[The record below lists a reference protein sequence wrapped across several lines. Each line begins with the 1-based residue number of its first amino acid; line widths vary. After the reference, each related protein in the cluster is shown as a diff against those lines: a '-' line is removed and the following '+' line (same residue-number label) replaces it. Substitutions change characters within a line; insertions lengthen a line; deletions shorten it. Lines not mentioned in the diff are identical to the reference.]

1 MYDLKRLKSMA
12 SDQIGWTIAAPRQSG
27 LQFSLQ
33 TLAYQ
38 HNKTFIPVAV
48 DHLKSLDDFVHP
60 AGMWRMIQRQI
71 EQQPNALVVFTNVEE
86 MNEEVRTVVSTM
98 LKYRSF
104 PDNTYIPEDTW
115 MLATGTPAL
124 ETIIET
130 GRLHVFTAADIIPDY
145 AMPGTDVHIYL
156 DHSNSLA
163 VQGAFTSAQQ
173 LVLNAVR
180 SAENVG
186 QQCYV
191 TTFSHEMGPTHTM
204 PLGRAVDTT
213 LAHYYSLVNSAA
225 DGGTDYQVVWDY
237 ILDAPKRAAE
247 HAIMVTDFEWFP
259 PDPSDNEAT
268 VRYPKNLSYVATS
281 GANPINTHS
290 IGAYPFIKAMRKH
303 GITNIEDRFID
314 DHHRITTGKHH

>member
-71 EQQPNALVVFTNVEE
+71 EQQPDALVVFTNVEA
-86 MNEEVRTVVSTM
+86 MNDEVRTVVSTM

-104 PDNTYIPEDTW
+104 PDSAHIPEDTW
-115 MLATGTPAL
+115 MLATGTPDL

-130 GRLHVFTAADIIPDY
+130 GRLHVFTAADLIPDY
-145 AMPGTDVHIYL
+145 AMPGTDVHMYL
-156 DHSNSLA
+156 DHSGSQSS
-163 VQGAFTSAQQ
+163 QGAFTAAQQ
-173 LVLNAVR
+173 LVLDAIR

-191 TTFSHEMGPTHTM
+191 TTFSHEVGPTHTM
-204 PLGRAVDTT
+204 SVGQGIDTT
-213 LAHYYSLVNSAA
+213 LAHYYSMVKTAA
-225 DGGTDYQVVWDY
+225 QGGTDYQAVWDY

-247 HAIMVTDFEWFP
+247 HAIMVTDCEWSP
-259 PDPSDNEAT
+259 PKPSQNEKL
-268 VRYPKNLSYVATS
+268 VRYPNNISYYTTTD
-281 GANPINTHS
+281 ANPKS
-290 IGAYPFIKAMRKH
+290 ASAIGPYQFIKAMRQH
-303 GITNIEDRFID
+303 GITNIEDRFIT
-314 DHHRITTGKHH
+314 R